1 MTRDEVSM
9 AEVNGRV
16 KPLLANFIGK
26 SDALWVN
33 KLSGTVEENDRFLLG
48 SDGLFKKLTYE
59 DVEEETGKIR
69 SGPAGAEGLRT
80 PFEAGHGPG

>member
-26 SDALWVN
+26 SDTLWVN
-33 KLSGTVEENDRFLLG
+33 KLSGTVKKTTG
-48 SDGLFKKLTYE
+48 SCW
-59 DVEEETGKIR
+59 
-69 SGPAGAEGLRT
+69 
-80 PFEAGHGPG
+80 EATACSRN